1 MQPDVAPWLMANV
14 DRAQHDI
21 ELFGESRR
29 QPPRLNG
36 SHPAPGTRAGDL
48 LAGARLSVTFRP
60 ATNAPS

>member
-21 ELFGESRR
+21 ELFGESR
-29 QPPRLNG
+29 QPRLNG

-48 LAGARLSVTFRP
+48 LAGA
-60 ATNAPS
+60 